1 LGQYAFYK
9 PIHSMIFA
17 NSIRIGLAKAFAGSF
32 VPTSQLYFSG
42 GGTSLRGFPID
53 QAGPQRLVPFC
64 GVLQGQPGCVNVTV
78 PVGGRQLFI
87 LNSELRFP
95 LKIMKALGG
104 VVFYDG
110 GNVYSAINLAS
121 FVNNYTNTIGV
132 GLRYATPIGPVRIDI
147 GRNLNPV
154 PGIGATQYFITLGQA
169 F

>member
-1 LGQYAFYK
+1 
-9 PIHSMIFA
+9 
-17 NSIRIGLAKAFAGSF
+17 
-32 VPTSQLYFSG
+32 
-42 GGTSLRGFPID
+42 
-53 QAGPQRLVPFC
+53 
-64 GVLQGQPGCVNVTV
+64 
-78 PVGGRQLFI
+78 
-87 LNSELRFP
+87 
-95 LKIMKALGG
+95 MKALGG